1 MITIKYSTAKTN
13 KQDDMKRLKLVDFHC
28 HLDLFPNYLEVVR
41 ECEKLGIKTLTV
53 TNAPS
58 VWRQNQLLIKDC
70 QHIRV
75 ALGLHPQ
82 LAHTHAKEVHLFE
95 KYLPE
100 TRYVGEV
107 GLDGSSEYKAT
118 LETQR
123 KVFTRVLELCAA
135 ARGKIITI
143 HSRQAAREVIGHL
156 EQYFTPD
163 KGKVVLHWFTGT
175 EAQAKRAVDAGCY
188 FSVNIKMLE
197 YPRKR
202 ALVESLP
209 QDRILTESDAPFVK
223 YKGSLV
229 RPQDVNITVKN
240 LAELWSISEEKTS
253 TIIKNNL
260 ISLLSSG

>member
-1 MITIKYSTAKTN
+1 
-13 KQDDMKRLKLVDFHC
+13 MKRLKLVDFHC

-58 VWRQNQLLIKDC
+58 VWRQNQLLIENC

-82 LAHTHAKEVHLFE
+82 LAHSHAKEIHLFE
-95 KYLPE
+95 EYLPE

-107 GLDGSSEYKAT
+107 GLDGSSGYKET
-118 LETQR
+118 LEIQR
-123 KVFTRVLELCAA
+123 KVFKRVLELCAS
-135 ARGKIITI
+135 ARGKILTI
-143 HSRQAAREVIGHL
+143 HSRQAAREVIEHL
-156 EQYFTPD
+156 EQYLLPNR
-163 KGKVVLHWFTGT
+163 GKVVLHWFTGT
-175 EAQAKRAVDAGCY
+175 EAQAKRAVEAGCY

-209 QDRILTESDAPFVK
+209 HDRILTESDAPFVK
-223 YKGSLV
+223 YKGSLI
-229 RPQDVNITVKN
+229 RPQNIDLAIKN
-240 LAELWSISEEKTS
+240 LAKLWSISEEKTS
-253 TIIKNNL
+253 TVIKNNL
-260 ISLLSSG
+260 MSLLSSQ